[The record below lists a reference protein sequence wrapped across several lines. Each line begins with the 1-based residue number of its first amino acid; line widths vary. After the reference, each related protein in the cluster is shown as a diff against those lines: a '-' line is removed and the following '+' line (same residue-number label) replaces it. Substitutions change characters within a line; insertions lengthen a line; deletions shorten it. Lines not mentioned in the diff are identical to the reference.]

1 MRKTIPASIII
12 LLLMIDAF
20 AAASLSD
27 YRRRVSQAEEEV
39 DALIEKHYADA
50 EDIASI
56 KTLLPRSE
64 QVDLAGQTV
73 GVDNA
78 WLHTLLDSARNATRA
93 DERENKLSE
102 ASGRLFALGEHLD
115 RIQSQALGAEGSNAT
130 REKLREIRSRKEFM
144 VKGDDPITAF
154 IKKARNKVFE
164 VLNKIYSKVL
174 EVLFGGNSGASW
186 VYRGLVIAGLVGAL
200 VMALRMF
207 RRFKR
212 APKKREKKRTVLGE
226 EIEAGT
232 TSNDLAEAALRAA
245 KAGDFR
251 SAVRKL
257 YISLLYELSERNLIE
272 LEPNTTNHEY
282 LAKVSRFQPLV
293 APMRFLTDRFDY
305 TWYGMFPSSAEDFST
320 FRARYD
326 EAMDRVRN
334 LNEQSAKA

>member
-12 LLLMIDAF
+12 LLLAIDAF
-20 AAASLSD
+20 GAASLSD
-27 YRRRVSQAEEEV
+27 YRGRVSQAEEEV
-39 DALIEKHYADA
+39 DALIEKHSVEAD
-50 EDIASI
+50 DITLI
-56 KTLLPRSE
+56 KNLLPRSE
-64 QVDLAGQTV
+64 QIELGGQTV

-78 WLHTLLDSARNATRA
+78 WLHALLDSARNTTDP
-93 DERENKLSE
+93 DERESKLYE

-115 RIQSQALGAEGSNAT
+115 RIQNQAPGAEGSNAT

-144 VKGDDPITAF
+144 AKGDDPITAF

-186 VYRGLVIAGLVGAL
+186 VYRGLVIAGLIGAL
-200 VMALRMF
+200 VMAFRMF
-207 RRFKR
+207 KRYKR
-212 APKKREKKRTVLGE
+212 APKRREKKRTVLGE

-251 SAVRKL
+251 GAVRKL

-282 LAKVSRFQPLV
+282 LAKVSRFQPL
-293 APMRFLTDRFDY
+293 AGPMRYLTDRFDY
-305 TWYGMFPSSAEDFST
+305 TWYGMFPASAEDFST
-320 FRARYD
+320 FQARYN
-326 EAMDRVRN
+326 EAMDRVRS
-334 LNEQSAKA
+334 LNEQLAKA